1 MKKFGES
8 KELLHLQG
16 LRSISKL
23 MSTKVNLVHFSAG
36 PGGMEILLPEIV
48 ESFPKISFKAFVIR
62 PVPEERSVYENTNV
76 EISYGHKQNLIAVFR
91 LFFYVLKNRKEIFH
105 VFNIGPLF
113 LLAMKMGGAK
123 KIIYSIHG
131 TIYWKNPFKKR
142 ILHFLWQL
150 ALSDEY
156 RFTANSEYSKSVFL
170 KKVSPRQKIQVIYNS
185 IDGNR
190 FSPQVRLRDSDHIL
204 IVYTGRLNEGKNLA
218 KWIDIAFDIH
228 SKLPE
233 TRFEIYGQGPLETML
248 RNKIRGINAENYI
261 SLMGFH
267 KDIENIYRRA
277 DLLLFLSEYESFGN
291 VVVECILCGT
301 PVLVSPLPAMKEIFK
316 EFPQFVIGEEKDW
329 NKQVYEGLLDLS
341 ELKKLSLTA
350 RSNFLK
356 RFDFESNLNLL
367 ANIYDEF
374 E

>member
-1 MKKFGES
+1 
-8 KELLHLQG
+8 
-16 LRSISKL
+16 

-48 ESFPKISFKAFVIR
+48 ERFPKICFKAFVIR
-62 PVPEERSVYENTNV
+62 PVKEVRSVYENTNV

-113 LLAMKMGGAK
+113 LLVMKMGGAK
-123 KIIYSIHG
+123 KIIYSVHG
-131 TIYWKNPFKKR
+131 TIYWKNPFKKKL
-142 ILHFLWQL
+142 LHFLWQL
-150 ALSDEY
+150 ALSGRY
-156 RFTANSEYSKSVFL
+156 KFTANSEYSKSVFL
-170 KKVSPRQKIQVIYNS
+170 KKINPRQEIQVIYNS
-185 IDGNR
+185 IDGKR
-190 FSPQVRLRDSDHIL
+190 FSPQTGLRDSDHIL

-228 SKLPE
+228 SKIPE
-233 TRFEIYGQGPLETML
+233 ARFEIYGQGPLETML
-248 RNKIRGINAENYI
+248 RNKIREINAEKYI

-267 KDIENIYRRA
+267 KDIENIYRKA

-341 ELKKLSLTA
+341 ELKKLSLKA
-350 RSNFLK
+350 RANFLQ
-356 RFDFESNLNLL
+356 RFDYDNNLNLL
-367 ANIYDEF
+367 AKIYDEF